1 MKCAYHVDIEA
12 VGQCGECNRPL
23 CSDCAVDINGATY
36 CRSCLQKKVAPQS
49 SNSKTGCRR
58 SPFWTFVF
66 SMVPGGGYMYLG
78 LMNRGL
84 QTMLIFFGSVFLSNL
99 IGIESLMALV
109 APVVIFYSIFDA
121 QQLVR
126 AINKGE
132 AAQDRQFIDI
142 SAFQLNPSWIG
153 YGLVIIGA
161 LALFTN
167 INSIFPWINTWAIRR
182 VGGPLLIM
190 GLGVFILFRNTKSD
204 PGGGQDE

>member
-1 MKCAYHVDIEA
+1 
-12 VGQCGECNRPL
+12 
-23 CSDCAVDINGATY
+23 
-36 CRSCLQKKVAPQS
+36 
-49 SNSKTGCRR
+49 
-58 SPFWTFVF
+58 
-66 SMVPGGGYMYLG
+66 MYLG